1 MVKERKKRNVD
12 LSSKDWAIIEE
23 NINNYTDDLD
33 VRKALRFQVER
44 LTSRMDELQISQDEL
59 CKRVGMSQGAMSNYA
74 SGSRLIDTKL
84 LPKIVKELDISI
96 DYLFGYSEVKEY
108 SYNEIGK
115 LLGLNDESID
125 NIRIARNNQNINL
138 IFGHDPDVVCFFFD
152 RLDDYSKELS
162 KIAKKDSELKK
173 GFNKL
178 NIKEKKL
185 FVNDAFNDLLEENIK
200 NYK

>member
-1 MVKERKKRNVD
+1 MTKERKKRNVD

-23 NINNYTDDLD
+23 NIRNYTDDLD
-33 VRKALRFQVER
+33 VRKALKFQVER

-84 LPKIVKELDISI
+84 LPKIVKELEISI
-96 DYLFGYSEVKEY
+96 DYLFGYSEVKDY
-108 SYNEIGK
+108 SYNEISK
-115 LLGLNDESID
+115 LLGLNDDSID
-125 NIRIARNNQNINL
+125 NIRIANNNQNINL
-138 IFGHDPDVVCFFFD
+138 IFGHDPDVVCCFFE
-152 RLDDYSKELS
+152 RLDEYKKELDKRTS
-162 KIAKKDSELKK
+162 KDSDLEK

-185 FVNDAFNDLLEENIK
+185 LVNDAFNDLLEENVK
-200 NYK
+200 DYK

>member
-12 LSSKDWAIIEE
+12 LSSKDWAVIEE
-23 NINNYTDDLD
+23 NIKNYTDDLD
-33 VRKALRFQVER
+33 IRKALKFQVER

-138 IFGHDPDVVCFFFD
+138 IFGHDPDAVCFFFD
-152 RLDDYSKELS
+152 RLDDYSKELD
-162 KIAKKDSELKK
+162 KRTKKDSELKK

-185 FVNDAFNDLLEENIK
+185 FVNDAFNDLLEENMK